1 MKTSKVVYLLLS
13 FSVGICGCASRPRP
27 MPGPPLAADNGQPKM
42 QATLIALQRA
52 RASLQ
57 SAAHNKGE
65 HRETAIRLIDE
76 AIGAVNAGM
85 QYAAAHPTEVGP
97 AEGPAAPEQVDE
109 VVPGAERQPHMARAI
124 VDLREGRRQLREAK
138 GDKGGYRVRGLELIQ
153 QAIAQVKEGIRF
165 ANRH

>member
-1 MKTSKVVYLLLS
+1 
-13 FSVGICGCASRPRP
+13 

-124 VDLREGRRQLREAK
+124 VDLREGRETASRGEGRQGRLPCSRAGADPT
-138 GDKGGYRVRGLELIQ
+138 GDSPGQGGSVSPTGTDSMSMPSVPQAGWQVALVYRGV
-153 QAIAQVKEGIRF
+153 AFV
-165 ANRH
+165 N